1 MMRRTKRTRPRSHW
15 RAGELLREE
24 KTNHDT
30 DERAHNP
37 QGGAHPVCQ
46 AGGALREVHP
56 DALLAQTPDG
66 LLERAG
72 LDAENRGLGSLYN
85 VRWDSLVP
93 TSL

>member
-1 MMRRTKRTRPRSHW
+1 MTQMKEPIILK
-15 RAGELLREE
+15 A
-24 KTNHDT
+24 
-30 DERAHNP
+30 AHTP
-37 QGGAHPVCQ
+37 FAK